1 MTYSGSFVTITA
13 AFLEGIAMTWLTLQ
27 QNTFPS
33 TAPSFKTRVMRPWR
47 ALFDPPYASPV
58 NSLPLL
64 ASGTM
69 TTDPLPIR
77 LTDASRLP
85 PAQMHS
91 IAGHPADTQKWQRR
105 STDPLPLCEVIGAPV
120 TALPF
125 ETQMDII
132 VGWAK
137 RRLSKM
143 VCVAN
148 AHMLVEAHWNDT
160 FAAVL
165 RQADLVTS
173 DGMPLVWMMKL
184 LGVRTQ
190 NRVAGMDILLAL
202 CHLSI
207 QCNLNV
213 FFLGCERS
221 ILNRMRERLS
231 VDFPG
236 LNIVGMEP
244 LPFRPMTAAE
254 TADILAQIEASG
266 ANLVFVSLGCPKQEY
281 WMAQHRDRIQAVMLG
296 LGGAFPVYAGIKKW
310 APRWI
315 RQAGLEWL
323 YRLLQEPR
331 RLAGRYGKTNQVFLW
346 LALKQILRLGLQRC
360 LGRRYEAN

>member
-1 MTYSGSFVTITA
+1 
-13 AFLEGIAMTWLTLQ
+13 MTWLDLKQNPFTSPVPSLQ
-27 QNTFPS
+27 
-33 TAPSFKTRVMRPWR
+33 TRVMERNLCAIAPTVRAWR
-47 ALFDPPYASPV
+47 ALFDPHYSSSV
-58 NSLPLL
+58 NLPLL
-64 ASGTM
+64 SSGTM
-69 TTDPLPIR
+69 TPDPVPIR
-77 LTDASRLP
+77 FTAAARLP
-85 PAQMHS
+85 SAQMNA
-91 IAGHPADTQKWQRR
+91 IAGHPADTHQRQRR
-105 STDPLPLCEVIGAPV
+105 STDPLPQCDVIGAPI

-125 ETQMDII
+125 ETQMKII
-132 VGWAK
+132 VSWAK

-148 AHMLVEAHWNDT
+148 AHMLVEAHWNEA

-165 RQADLVTS
+165 RKADLVTS

-184 LGVRTQ
+184 LGIRTQ

-207 QCNLNV
+207 QFNLNV

-231 VDFPG
+231 VDFPE
-236 LNIVGMEP
+236 LNVVGMEP
-244 LPFRPMTAAE
+244 LPFRPMTAPE
-254 TADILAQIEASG
+254 TADMLAQIEASG
-266 ANLVFVSLGCPKQEY
+266 AHLVFVSLGCPKQEY
-281 WMAQHRDRIQAVMLG
+281 WMAQHRDRVQAVMLG

-315 RQAGLEWL
+315 RHAGLEWL

-346 LALKQILRLGLQRC
+346 LAFKQIFRLGLQRC
-360 LGRRYEAN
+360 RRNHDGHQ